1 MNSPKLPP
9 TLSSAPDAL
18 FDDLEHELLALTI
31 ASLDDDELL
40 SAPPVDEF
48 ANEFLVELSR
58 PPCASPPR
66 QASRG

>member
-1 MNSPKLPP
+1 MNSPKLPA
-9 TLSSAPDAL
+9 TLPSAPDAL

-31 ASLDDDELL
+31 ASLDDELL

-48 ANEFLVELSR
+48 ADEFLVELSR
-58 PPCASPPR
+58 PPCAPPPR